1 VGYAG
6 RMVIVSAMILGT
18 FGVVAAVAGSLID
31 Y

>member
-1 VGYAG
+1 
-6 RMVIVSAMILGT
+6 MVIVSAMILGT